1 MYNTNRIRSR
11 KALDKLKP
19 YTPGKPLWEVQKE
32 IGQKRVIKLAS
43 NENPIGPSPKAIES
57 ITKSFSNLNRYPD
70 AHAAKLKKT
79 ISSRL
84 SLSTQQLIITNGA
97 DELITLISTNSYILL
112 RTSVYMTGYSKHLP
126 TPQAETHTAH

>member
-19 YTPGKPLWEVQKE
+19 HTPGKPLWEVKKE

-43 NENPIGPSPKAIES
+43 NENPIGPSPKAIEA
-57 ITKSFSNLNRYPD
+57 ITKSLSNLNRYPD

-79 ISSRL
+79 TRL

-97 DELITLISTNSYILL
+97 DELITLISTNSHRLL

-126 TPQAETHTAH
+126 TPQAATHTAH

>member
-1 MYNTNRIRSR
+1 M
-11 KALDKLKP
+11 
-19 YTPGKPLWEVQKE
+19 GVQKE

-43 NENPIGPSPKAIES
+43 NENPIGPSPKAIEA

-70 AHAAKLKKT
+70 AHAAKLKMT

-97 DELITLISTNSYILL
+97 DELITLISTNYHILL
-112 RTSVYMTGYSKHLP
+112 RTSVYNDGLLEAPPYSASSDPHSPL
-126 TPQAETHTAH
+126 TRYVCYILAFDYSSVEVVDR